1 MKEFNSF
8 QVILKETRNKEPL
21 NPYLIT
27 LKQGFKNFKNKLQLR
42 KQYMGEGDE
51 SIIFKCEN
59 NKCEPPIPFNINE
72 DILLNDITDKSK
84 NILNKDI
91 IISSNKKSTFNP
103 LLYICDIHKLKII
116 QDSVLSIPRSSDNY
130 MKLLLHEVIKNGYI
144 NDLITYQY
152 LYNKEEIHYNEN
164 KPNELI
170 LNEKILTILN
180 ELKILYYDDIHKYMG
195 YPLQLFDICA
205 ILLYCG
211 KSCNVEFSYD
221 QIQYRHFKWVYLDD
235 CLGNAIRILHKY
247 ERREEEN
254 IELYCG
260 LKKVRL
266 QNEKEIKAGY
276 FISHVSTSDDLQVA
290 KMFRSDQGCILHFH
304 PSMRRAGGI
313 LSCDVSWISPYKH
326 EREILF
332 SRSNTSNIEDRH
344 KEYFAWNAKIEK
356 EDKNTQMILLTWGR
370 YDQYIQQT
378 MYISKIWNHFI
389 DLNLIYIILLFAE
402 GDIILKNNKRKYEEI
417 KNEFIKRRCYNDYI
431 NLFSIFAV
439 KIKNIRYTPIE
450 FTTKHTIMIGLPF
463 VEKDK
468 EK

>member
-1 MKEFNSF
+1 
-8 QVILKETRNKEPL
+8 
-21 NPYLIT
+21 
-27 LKQGFKNFKNKLQLR
+27 
-42 KQYMGEGDE
+42 
-51 SIIFKCEN
+51 
-59 NKCEPPIPFNINE
+59 
-72 DILLNDITDKSK
+72 
-84 NILNKDI
+84 
-91 IISSNKKSTFNP
+91 
-103 LLYICDIHKLKII
+103 
-116 QDSVLSIPRSSDNY
+116 
-130 MKLLLHEVIKNGYI
+130 
-144 NDLITYQY
+144 
-152 LYNKEEIHYNEN
+152 
-164 KPNELI
+164 
-170 LNEKILTILN
+170 
-180 ELKILYYDDIHKYMG
+180 
-195 YPLQLFDICA
+195 
-205 ILLYCG
+205 
-211 KSCNVEFSYD
+211 
-221 QIQYRHFKWVYLDD
+221 
-235 CLGNAIRILHKY
+235 
-247 ERREEEN
+247 
-254 IELYCG
+254 
-260 LKKVRL
+260 
-266 QNEKEIKAGY
+266 
-276 FISHVSTSDDLQVA
+276 
-290 KMFRSDQGCILHFH
+290 
-304 PSMRRAGGI
+304 MRRAGGI

-402 GDIILKNNKRKYEEI
+402 GDIILSIEYFIKFEKWKIQENNKRKYEEI